1 MVRSTRSSYQTTC
14 SAAILSGLSSDGGL
28 FVPQKI
34 PDLKLNQSWLNLS
47 YRQLAVE
54 VLSHYLVEFTLREI
68 ETIVD
73 SSYSEEAFPYGETRM
88 DDYPGFSLLRLD
100 QGPTLA
106 FKDMALV
113 MLPHLV
119 QAAKQKE
126 GIAKRIVFLTATSGD
141 TGGAAMAGFRS
152 YEDGYLI
159 VLYPTHG
166 ISDIQRR
173 QMHQLE
179 TANLRLI
186 PVDGNF
192 DDCQRLVKQA
202 FQEIKIPNTELSST
216 NSMNIGR
223 LLPQIV
229 YYVHAYLQVV
239 KSGSIA
245 FGDQLDVYVPTGNFG
260 NILAAY
266 YAKKMG
272 VPFGKLIGATN
283 QNDVVHQFIQ
293 SGVYDIRRP
302 FTPSLSPAMDI
313 LVSSNLERLLFDLYD
328 GSVQDISTLMEQL
341 QAKKVYQV
349 SSHVLTRIR
358 ETFDSAMVNES
369 ATIAAIRRFYAQFH
383 RLIDPHTAVAY
394 GAYLHKQD
402 SSRHALVVST
412 ASPFKFPEA
421 MFQAFGLSRQ
431 VPLDVQ
437 YHQLESLDPTCADP
451 RAKELYQPQE
461 ESKGI
466 MPDRVL
472 AMIREMAGEWS

>member
-28 FVPQKI
+28 FVPQEI
-34 PDLKLNQSWLNLS
+34 PTLKWSKTWLDRS

-54 VLSHYLVEFTLREI
+54 VLSLFLDDFDSREI
-68 ETIVD
+68 EAIVD
-73 SSYSEEAFPYGETRM
+73 SSYSSEAFPHGETRIEE
-88 DDYPGFSLLRLD
+88 YPGFSLLRLD

-113 MLPHLV
+113 MLPHLIR
-119 QAAKQKE
+119 AAKQKE
-126 GIAKRIVFLTATSGD
+126 GLAQNIVFLTATSGD
-141 TGGAAMAGFRS
+141 TGGAAMAGFRA
-152 YEDGYLI
+152 YDDGNLI
-159 VLYPTHG
+159 VLYPAHG

-173 QMHQLE
+173 QMHQME
-179 TANLRLI
+179 APNRRLI
-186 PVDGNF
+186 PVEGNF

-202 FQEIKIPNTELSST
+202 FQELRIPNVVLSST

-245 FGDQLDVYVPTGNFG
+245 YGDPLDVYVPTGNFG
-260 NILAAY
+260 NVLAAY

-293 SGVYDIRRP
+293 SGKYDIRRP

-328 GSVQDISTLMEQL
+328 GSALDVRALMERL
-341 QAKKVYQV
+341 KTERVYQV
-349 SSHVLTRIR
+349 SPQVLTRIR
-358 ETFDSAMVNES
+358 ETFDSAMTGES

-394 GAYLHKQD
+394 AAYLHKQHP
-402 SSRHALVVST
+402 SRHALVVST

-421 MFQAFGLSRQ
+421 MFQAFGLSRL

-437 YHQLESLDPTCADP
+437 YLQLESLDPACADS
-451 RAKELYQPQE
+451 RAKDLYQTQE
-461 ESKGI
+461 EPEGVS
-466 MPDRVL
+466 PDKVL
-472 AMIREMAGEWS
+472 PMIREMAGDCA